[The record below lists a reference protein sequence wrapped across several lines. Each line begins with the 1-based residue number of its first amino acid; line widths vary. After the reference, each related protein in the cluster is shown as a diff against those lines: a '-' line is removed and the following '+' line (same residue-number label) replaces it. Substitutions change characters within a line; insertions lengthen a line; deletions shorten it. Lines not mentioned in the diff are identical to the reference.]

1 MICPRC
7 GNEWDASK
15 SPCTRCGLVIRVP
28 GQPGSGPLGR
38 TSTPLP
44 RSNSTPLQPG
54 GMQPVRQQPGSS
66 LGTPPNTMLSQQNIQ
81 SPPPAMRNSAVPKT
95 PTSMPVPPP
104 TSFSASQAPN
114 TPLPFNFPATPT
126 TDTTR
131 SSTNSSPLSGF
142 ESRTVPQGQANVP
155 GQQNQGQRQ
164 AFNQIN
170 RPHPRTD
177 SLTTSR
183 SVPQRPQPGM
193 PLHRSTDS
201 LIPELQ
207 RNTNPPRPSR
217 LVTDPIARDSTRA
230 TTSTQSPT
238 QASSSLQQNSSAPT
252 QPPQNGVRAVGA
264 ERNSLPPGTILRGG
278 RYRLYELQEKQEW
291 LSNAYEAMW
300 VAQDAQRGAAQVI
313 ICEVA
318 LPDSNPMVVQTILRS
333 STMALTSV
341 GRHPH
346 IATLSDA
353 FSDKGR
359 HFFVFE
365 PVEGESLLSRM
376 RRTGRAMQ
384 EQEVIECC
392 LQMTEVLEL
401 LAQQTPPL
409 VHGMIRPEHIIV
421 GRGNSG
427 YVLTSFSILM
437 AGGATQFIAGIDRT
451 RLSVYSAPE
460 LTRGVIDVRSD
471 LFSLIATA
479 YHAVTGSIPASV
491 SGSVPQA
498 QRLNPN
504 ISPQFDAILSKG
516 LRPIASQRY
525 QRPSELR
532 QELLA
537 MRSVNGS
544 LVSGTGQ
551 RFDQPASRVPDFG
564 QSSQRPAPTST
575 ATTASPSR
583 VPDSVAQAFQSLAPA
598 DDLEE
603 QKLLLPRPE
612 ELPPLDERNNTLHAA
627 LWLSAILVCLILLI
641 YFGRGFF

>member
-28 GQPGSGPLGR
+28 GQSGSGPLGR

-44 RSNSTPLQPG
+44 KNNATPSQLS
-54 GMQPVRQQPGSS
+54 GMQPVRQQYGGS
-66 LGTPPNTMLSQQNIQ
+66 LGTPPNTMLPQQNMQ
-81 SPPPAMRNSAVPKT
+81 SPPPSPMWNNGMSKT
-95 PTSMPVPPP
+95 PASMPTPPSASFP
-104 TSFSASQAPN
+104 TSQAPN
-114 TPLPFNFPATPT
+114 TPLPFSFSVNPM
-126 TDTTR
+126 TDTAR
-131 SSTNSSPLSGF
+131 PSTSPPPLPGF
-142 ESRTVPQGQANVP
+142 ESRIASQQGQANAPV
-155 GQQNQGQRQ
+155 QQNQGQGQ
-164 AFNQIN
+164 VLNQMN
-170 RPHPRTD
+170 GGRTRTD
-177 SLTTSR
+177 PLTSSR
-183 SVPQRPQPGM
+183 NVPQRPQPGTQ
-193 PLHRSTDS
+193 LGRSTDS

-207 RNTNPPRPSR
+207 RNVNPPRPSR
-217 LVTDPIARDSTRA
+217 LVTDPMAHNSMRA
-230 TTSTQSPT
+230 TTPPPSPT
-238 QASSSLQQNSSAPT
+238 QSVSPPQQNGAAPT
-252 QPPQNGVRAVGA
+252 QNGTRTIGA
-264 ERNSLPPGTILRGG
+264 DRNSLTSGTILRGG
-278 RYRLYELQEKQEW
+278 RYRLYELQERQEW
-291 LSNAYEAMW
+291 LSSAYEAMW
-300 VAQDAQRGAAQVI
+300 IAQDAQRGAAQVI

-318 LPDSNPMVVQTILRS
+318 LPDSNPVVVQSILRS

-421 GRGNSG
+421 GRGNSR

-437 AGGATQFIAGIDRT
+437 AGGATQFISGIDRT
-451 RLSVYSAPE
+451 RLSVYTAPE

-504 ISPQFDAILSKG
+504 ISPQLDAILSKG

-544 LVSGTGQ
+544 LVSGAGQ
-551 RFDQPASRVPDFG
+551 RFEQPASRVPDLG
-564 QSSQRPAPTST
+564 QSVRRPEPTST
-575 ATTASPSR
+575 ASTSR
-583 VPDSVAQAFQSLAPA
+583 VPDSVAQAFQSLAPVE
-598 DDLEE
+598 DLEE

-612 ELPPLDERNNTLHAA
+612 ELPPLEARNDTMQATI
-627 LWLSAILVCLILLI
+627 WLSAILVCLLLLVILS
-641 YFGRGFF
+641 RGFF

>member
-1 MICPRC
+1 
-7 GNEWDASK
+7 
-15 SPCTRCGLVIRVP
+15 
-28 GQPGSGPLGR
+28 
-38 TSTPLP
+38 
-44 RSNSTPLQPG
+44 
-54 GMQPVRQQPGSS
+54 
-66 LGTPPNTMLSQQNIQ
+66 
-81 SPPPAMRNSAVPKT
+81 
-95 PTSMPVPPP
+95 
-104 TSFSASQAPN
+104 
-114 TPLPFNFPATPT
+114 
-126 TDTTR
+126 
-131 SSTNSSPLSGF
+131 
-142 ESRTVPQGQANVP
+142 
-155 GQQNQGQRQ
+155 
-164 AFNQIN
+164 
-170 RPHPRTD
+170 
-177 SLTTSR
+177 
-183 SVPQRPQPGM
+183 M

-207 RNTNPPRPSR
+207 RNANPPRPSR
-217 LVTDPIARDSTRA
+217 LVTDPMAQDSRRTA
-230 TTSTQSPT
+230 HPTQS
-238 QASSSLQQNSSAPT
+238 SSSLQQNSGALT
-252 QPPQNGVRAVGA
+252 QNGTRAVGVD
-264 ERNSLPPGTILRGG
+264 RNSLPPGTILRGG
-278 RYRLYELQEKQEW
+278 RYRLYELQEHQEW
-291 LSNAYEAMW
+291 LSNAYETMW

-318 LPDSNPMVVQTILRS
+318 LPDSNPMVVQSILRS

-437 AGGATQFIAGIDRT
+437 AGGATQFISGIDRT
-451 RLSVYSAPE
+451 HLPVYAAPE

-504 ISPQFDAILSKG
+504 ISSQLDAILSKG

-532 QELLA
+532 QDLLA

-544 LVSGTGQ
+544 LVSGTRQ
-551 RFDQPASRVPDFG
+551 RFDQSASRVPDFG
-564 QSSQRPAPTST
+564 QSVQRPAPTST
-575 ATTASPSR
+575 ATTASTSR

-598 DDLEE
+598 EDLGE

-612 ELPPLDERNNTLHAA
+612 ELPPLGARNDMLHAA
-627 LWLSAILVCLILLI
+627 LWLSAILVSLILLVV
-641 YFGRGFF
+641 FSRGFF